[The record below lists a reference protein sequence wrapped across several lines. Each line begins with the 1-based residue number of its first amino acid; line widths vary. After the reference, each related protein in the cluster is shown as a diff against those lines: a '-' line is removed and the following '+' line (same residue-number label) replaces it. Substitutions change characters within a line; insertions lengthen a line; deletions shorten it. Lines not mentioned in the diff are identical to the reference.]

1 MSNVRVRPDAAEKLA
16 LMADATR
23 FEPAGD
29 RPQAETRALFHRK
42 PTPED
47 RLQSALQCIAHV
59 TTPTGQMPV
68 LKTMVTTACEKNCYY
83 CPFRAGR
90 GKMDRVSFQPD
101 ELAHT
106 FDQIQRAG
114 LVKGIFLSSGVVN
127 GGVSTQDKIIDTIE
141 IIRRKYDYQG
151 YIHLKIMP
159 GAEYDQLFRAMQIAD
174 RVSINLEAPTAE
186 RLHALAPKKDFNGE
200 LLERLHWS
208 RDIRQ
213 QYPGLVRASTVTQF
227 VVGAVGDTDLE
238 LLSLSTRLYRQLG
251 LTRAYYSGYTPVEE
265 TPLENIPPTD
275 PLRERRLYQASFLL
289 RDYLWEVED
298 FPFLSD
304 GNLRLDVDPKRAWA
318 DLHLIHSPVD
328 VMRAS
333 RADLLRVPG
342 IGPRGADAILKARRK
357 GRLSDLAHLS
367 KLGIH
372 AQWAAPYIL
381 LDGRRPPLQ
390 LPLFGDSQG
399 R

>member
-1 MSNVRVRPDAAEKLA
+1 MYVRPDAAEKLA

-29 RPQAETRALFHRK
+29 RPQAETRALSRRK

-47 RLQSALQCIAHV
+47 RLQGALQCIAHV

-68 LKTMVTTACEKNCYY
+68 LKAMVTTACEKNCYY

-90 GKMDRVSFQPD
+90 GKMDRIAFQPD

-141 IIRRKYDYQG
+141 IIRRKYGYQG

-186 RLHALAPKKDFNGE
+186 RLHALAPKKDFDGE

-213 QYPGLVRASTVTQF
+213 QHPGLVRASTVTQF

-238 LLSLSTRLYRQLG
+238 LLSLSARLYRQLG
-251 LTRAYYSGYTPVEE
+251 LTRAYYSGFNPVEE
-265 TPLENIPPTD
+265 NAAGKIFLPPIPC
-275 PLRERRLYQASFLL
+275 ASGGCIRPVFLL
-289 RDYLWEVED
+289 RDYLWDVED
-298 FPFLSD
+298 FPFLAD

-318 DLHLIHSPVD
+318 DLHLSQSPVD

-390 LPLFGDSQG
+390 LPLFGDS
-399 R
+399 